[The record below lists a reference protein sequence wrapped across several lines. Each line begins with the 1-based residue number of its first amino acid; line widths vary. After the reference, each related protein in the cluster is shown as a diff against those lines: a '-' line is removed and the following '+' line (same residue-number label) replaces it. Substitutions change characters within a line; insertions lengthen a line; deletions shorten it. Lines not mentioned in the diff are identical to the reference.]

1 MVAWFGS
8 IVLRGFFIPDEAR
21 YAEMPREMVA
31 AGDWVTPH
39 LKELKYFDQTPLQYW
54 PTATSLGARK

>member
-21 YAEMPREMVA
+21 HAEMPREMVA
-31 AGDWVTPH
+31 AGDWVTPR
-39 LKELKYFDQTPLQYW
+39 LKDFDQPPLQYW